1 MLSGPNKFGKP
12 NLLGPDNTWACVK
25 IEITCVSGAHMLF
38 QGASSR
44 NYLNLPNSCLN
55 AHK

>member
-44 NYLNLPNSCLN
+44 NYLNLPNSCLTL
-55 AHK
+55 